1 MLAHDAPGHSRG
13 RVLLADMDAVGTDGH
28 RQVGTVVEDERDVM
42 LGADPLHQRRP
53 LHQLLVGE
61 LLLPELD
68 DVHTALDAYLDEGLE
83 VTSIVEIPRG
93 SGGGRNGQ
101 RDGDASALA
110 FALRFCLYWRTLASA
125 SGESMSAT
133 DR

>member
-1 MLAHDAPGHSRG
+1 MHSG
-13 RVLLADMDAVGTDGH
+13 QT
-28 RQVGTVVEDERDVM
+28 
-42 LGADPLHQRRP
+42 LHP

-83 VTSIVEIPRG
+83 VTSIGRAQVEPPIVEIPRG